1 MIQRSSLVVVSVPTS
16 YWQQLLLTVL
26 IIIVL
31 YYHESTSVTAFSSMA
46 PTTRT
51 TCSSSLSSSVTS
63 QTLDGRIAVTAL
75 QMSSD
80 TTQEETAAVVT
91 TPSTSTSTTAAAA
104 TTTSTNYDVVNVDL
118 ADGRDYPIYIGTSY
132 SDEQTKALLSSH
144 IHGKKV
150 LIVTN
155 DKVGPLYLDHYTKLL
170 RANPKL
176 DVETFVVPDGE
187 ENKSMDILQTI
198 LNKALEMNLDR
209 KCTFVALGGGV
220 IGDMVGFAAAIY
232 QRGVNF
238 IQIPT
243 TVMAMVDSSV
253 GGKTG
258 VNHPLGKNMIGA
270 FHQPQCVFID
280 TNTLSTLPD
289 RELQSGIAEIIKYG
303 LIRDADLFRWLETN
317 MELLLSRDPTTT
329 RYAIRRSCENKA
341 DVVREDE
348 KEADVR
354 ATLNLG
360 HTFGHA
366 IESGSG
372 YGTYLHGEAVAIGTA
387 MAATMS
393 AELGWIDTDLVD
405 RTYRIL
411 ERARLPVD
419 LPVQSPMDRDT
430 FLKYMAADK
439 KVANGQ
445 LRLILL
451 KGQLGNCVFTG
462 DFDQA
467 AMIKTIDEFVAE
479 CNGVKS

>member
-1 MIQRSSLVVVSVPTS
+1 MMMSTTDAFLTTCYGTPTVPTVATSVSTTLSTTTTSSSSSSSSSRIVSSLAV
-16 YWQQLLLTVL
+16 
-26 IIIVL
+26 
-31 YYHESTSVTAFSSMA
+31 STS
-46 PTTRT
+46 
-51 TCSSSLSSSVTS
+51 SSS
-63 QTLDGRIAVTAL
+63 
-75 QMSSD
+75 
-80 TTQEETAAVVT
+80 
-91 TPSTSTSTTAAAA
+91 STSTSG
-104 TTTSTNYDVVNVDL
+104 TSTNSSNNNNNYDIVQVEL
-118 ADGRDYPIYIGTSY
+118 SDGRDYPIYIGTSY
-132 SDEQTKALLSSH
+132 SDEQASSMLSSH
-144 IHGKKV
+144 IHGNKV

-155 DKVGPLYLDHYTKLL
+155 DKIAPMYLEKYQKLL
-170 RANPKL
+170 SDQEGK
-176 DVETFVVPDGE
+176 DVFTLVLPDGE
-187 ENKSMDILQTI
+187 EYKSMEILQRI
-198 LNKALEMNLDR
+198 LDKALEETLDR

-280 TNTLSTLPD
+280 TDTLSTLPD

-303 LIRDADLFRWLETN
+303 LIRDAALFEWLEDN
-317 MELLLSRDPTTT
+317 MDLLLARDPSAT
-329 RYAIRRSCENKA
+329 RYAVKRSCENKA
-341 DVVREDE
+341 EVVKADE
-348 KEADVR
+348 KEAGLR

-372 YGTYLHGEAVAIGTA
+372 YGTWLHGEAVAIGTA

-393 AELGWIDTDLVD
+393 AELGWIDSDLVQ
-405 RTYRIL
+405 RTYRLL
-411 ERARLPVD
+411 EKANLPVELPVD
-419 LPVQSPMDRDT
+419 SPMDQAT

-451 KGQLGNCVFTG
+451 KGPLGNCVFTG
-462 DFDQA
+462 DFDQT
-467 AMIKTIDEFVAE
+467 AMIQTIDEFVAE
-479 CNGVKS
+479 CCRPNS

>member
-1 MIQRSSLVVVSVPTS
+1 MAASSEDSN
-16 YWQQLLLTVL
+16 
-26 IIIVL
+26 
-31 YYHESTSVTAFSSMA
+31 H
-46 PTTRT
+46 
-51 TCSSSLSSSVTS
+51 
-63 QTLDGRIAVTAL
+63 
-75 QMSSD
+75 
-80 TTQEETAAVVT
+80 
-91 TPSTSTSTTAAAA
+91 
-104 TTTSTNYDVVNVDL
+104 DVVKVDL
-118 ADGRDYPIYIGTSY
+118 SDGRDYPIYIGTSF
-132 SDEQTKALLSSH
+132 SDDQVESMLSSH
-144 IHGKKV
+144 VLGSKV
-150 LIVTN
+150 LVITN
-155 DKVGPLYLDHYTKLL
+155 DKIAPMYLDKYSQLL
-170 RANPKL
+170 AKSGK
-176 DVETFVVPDGE
+176 DVSTLILPDGE
-187 ENKSMDILQTI
+187 EYKSMEILQRI
-198 LNKALEMNLDR
+198 LDKALEETLDR

-280 TNTLSTLPD
+280 TDNLSTLPD

-303 LIRDADLFRWLETN
+303 LIRDAELFEWLEEN
-317 MELLLSRDPTTT
+317 MDKLLARDPAAT
-329 RYAIRRSCENKA
+329 RYAVKRSCENKA
-341 DVVREDE
+341 EVVKADE
-348 KEADVR
+348 KEAGLR

-372 YGTYLHGEAVAIGTA
+372 YGTWLHGEAVAIGTA

-393 AELGWIDTDLVD
+393 AELGWIDEDLVK
-405 RTYRIL
+405 RTYQML
-411 ERARLPVD
+411 EKANLPVELPVD
-419 LPVQSPMDRDT
+419 SPMDQAT

-451 KGQLGNCVFTG
+451 KGPLGNCVFTG
-462 DFDQA
+462 DFDQD

-479 CNGVKS
+479 CGQKATV